1 MKKKIKNI
9 MKMMKIKKLY
19 QKVGMLIFNKILIKN
34 MLNNKKKKIN
44 KLNQNNNK
52 KKKPKKLQLKNQHK
66 NKKINQK
73 LKKNLFIKKIM
84 ILFLQLKHQNLQQ

>member
-1 MKKKIKNI
+1 MINKINFNNNNFNHKTNNFNKWEKIKKNIIMKKKIKNI

-44 KLNQNNNK
+44 KLN
-52 KKKPKKLQLKNQHK
+52 
-66 NKKINQK
+66 
-73 LKKNLFIKKIM
+73 
-84 ILFLQLKHQNLQQ
+84 